1 MISVKNYKRCVQCP
15 RNCGADKNSKESG
28 YCRSDESFNISSI
41 CIHRGEEPVISGK
54 IGICNVFFAHCNL
67 QCIYCQNIQI
77 SKNRETFPS
86 EAQSLDEVVQN
97 IIHCLDSGCKAVGFV
112 SPSHCITQMKSIIS
126 ALHSKGYKP
135 IIVYNSNGYD
145 KVETLCEIEELI
157 DVYLPDF
164 KYLDSKIA
172 GEYSDA
178 PDYPEVATTAIRE
191 MFRQKGST
199 LRIDDDGQIE
209 SGLIIRHLI
218 LPGNLKNSLAVLNYI
233 ADYFSVSVAVSLM
246 SQYYPIAAVK
256 SYPVLNRKIMVE
268 EYNEVVNEMEKLGF
282 YKGWVQELDSSENY
296 QPDFNNKHPFEKQ
309 SKKSI

>member
-1 MISVKNYKRCVQCP
+1 MSLENYQKKCVQCP
-15 RNCGADKNSKESG
+15 RNCGAERAGKKLG
-28 YCRSDESFNISSI
+28 YCQSNEAFNIASI
-41 CIHRGEEPVISGK
+41 CIHKGEEPVVSGK
-54 IGICNVFFAHCNL
+54 AGICNVFFTHCNL
-67 QCIYCQNIQI
+67 QCIYCQNAQI
-77 SKNRETFPS
+77 SQNREDFPT
-86 EAQSLDEVVQN
+86 EAMLLDEVLQK
-97 IIHCLDSGCKAVGFV
+97 IIVCLDAGCKAVGFV

-126 ALHSKGYKP
+126 ALHLKGYKP

-145 KVETLCEIEELI
+145 KVETLREIEELI

-164 KYLDSKIA
+164 KYMDSKIA

-218 LPGNLKNSLAVLNYI
+218 LPDNLKNSLAVLNYI
-233 ADYFSVSVAVSLM
+233 ADHFSVSVAVSLM

-256 SYPVLNRKIMVE
+256 SHPVLNRKITVE

-282 YKGWVQELDSSENY
+282 YKGWIQELDSSENY

-309 SKKSI
+309 

>member
-1 MISVKNYKRCVQCP
+1 MSLENYQKKCVQCP
-15 RNCGADKNSKESG
+15 RNCGAERAGKKLG
-28 YCRSDESFNISSI
+28 YCQSNEAFNIASI
-41 CIHRGEEPVISGK
+41 CIHKGEEPVVSGK
-54 IGICNVFFAHCNL
+54 TGICNVFFTHCNL
-67 QCIYCQNIQI
+67 QCIYCQNAQI
-77 SKNRETFPS
+77 SQNLEDFPT
-86 EAQSLDEVVQN
+86 EVMLLDEVLQK
-97 IIHCLDSGCKAVGFV
+97 IIVCLDAGCKAVGFV

-126 ALHSKGYKP
+126 ALHLKGYKP

-145 KVETLCEIEELI
+145 KVETLREIEELI

-164 KYLDSKIA
+164 KYMDSKIA

-218 LPGNLKNSLAVLNYI
+218 LPDNLKNSLAVLNYI
-233 ADYFSVSVAVSLM
+233 ADHFSVSVAVSLM

-256 SYPVLNRKIMVE
+256 SHPVLNRKITVE

-282 YKGWVQELDSSENY
+282 YKGWIQELDSSENY

-309 SKKSI
+309 